1 MLLANLWESPLP
13 FVMLVRLATLMSLF
27 PTMDVQSSSSIYSD
41 NKTVFFSLLCC
52 GNDGL
57 SRAGEVR
64 TGSCSFSSVSTLS
77 FRVVNTCC
85 QKMALLFAATEIAL
99 PVSVVWSMDRVL
111 EVNVENVDS
120 RFSKTMKAPVKSCV
134 A

>member
-1 MLLANLWESPLP
+1 MLANLWELPLP
-13 FVMLVRLATLMSLF
+13 FVVLVRLATLMSLF

-52 GNDGL
+52 GSDGL
-57 SRAGEVR
+57 SQAGEVR
-64 TGSCSFSSVSTLS
+64 TGIVVGFSVSTLS

-85 QKMALLFAATEIAL
+85 QKMAVLFAATEIAL
-99 PVSVVWSMDRVL
+99 PVSVVWSMDSVL

-120 RFSKTMKAPVKSCV
+120 RFSKSTKAPVKSCV